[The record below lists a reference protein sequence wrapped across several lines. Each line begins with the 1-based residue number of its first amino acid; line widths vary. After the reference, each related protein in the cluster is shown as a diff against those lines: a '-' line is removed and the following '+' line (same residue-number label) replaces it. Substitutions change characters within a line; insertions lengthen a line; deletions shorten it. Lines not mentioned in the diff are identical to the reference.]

1 MLTVIKPALGF
12 GGDLKRFDKILTEA
26 LAGEEVRLIEN
37 AQQFREADL
46 TNQKILFAIGL
57 DEKGL
62 NYEYY
67 KVLWEIRDNPK
78 AFKGSVGA
86 IIVDGTSEL
95 FTKSTAKQL
104 AFSAN
109 AAGCTFV
116 GRSLVEA
123 TGSLKNFDVMKK
135 LLGLTAEET
144 YIHQTRE
151 LAMRLRNY
159 DENRANCRKKH
170 AGSKEKLLVIHA
182 SNRTTSNSLLL
193 WEKVKSH
200 LNDTLEIE
208 EISIRNGTIADCRG
222 CSYEACVHF
231 GEKGDCF
238 YGGIMVEQVYPAL
251 IECDKL
257 LLICPNYN
265 DALSANITAFIN
277 RLTACVRTN
286 DLSEKQVYAI
296 VISGY
301 SGGDIISEQII
312 GAMNFNK
319 GLIVPGN
326 FAMVETAN
334 DPKTILL
341 VEDIDEKAKMF
352 ADGILREV

>member
-12 GGDLKRFDKILTEA
+12 GGDLKRYDKVLSEA
-26 LAGEEVRLIEN
+26 LAGEKFRLIEN
-37 AQQFREADL
+37 AREFREADL

-67 KVLWEIRDNPK
+67 KVLWEIRDNQH
-78 AFKGSVGA
+78 AFDGSIGA
-86 IIVDGTSEL
+86 ITVDGTSEL

-109 AAGCTFV
+109 QSGCTFV
-116 GRSLVEA
+116 AKALVEA

-144 YIHQTRE
+144 YIYQTRE
-151 LAMRLRNY
+151 LVKRLLNYRENRKKYKERLRG
-159 DENRANCRKKH
+159 ER
-170 AGSKEKLLVIHA
+170 EKLLVIHA
-182 SNRTTSNSLLL
+182 SSRITSNSLLL

-200 LNDTLEIE
+200 LDDTLEIK
-208 EISIRNGTIADCRG
+208 EISIRNGIIADCRG
-222 CSYEACVHF
+222 CSYETCVHF
-231 GEKGDCF
+231 GEKGACF

-251 IECDKL
+251 LNCDKL

-277 RLTACVRTN
+277 RLTAWVRTN
-286 DLSEKQVYAI
+286 DLSDKQVYAI

-319 GLIVPGN
+319 GFIIPGN

-334 DPKTILL
+334 DPMTILN
-341 VEDIDEKAKMF
+341 VENIDEKAKAF
-352 ADGILREV
+352 AIGMLREV

>member
-12 GGDLKRFDKILTEA
+12 GGDVKRFDRVLKAALDGVEA
-26 LAGEEVRLIEN
+26 RYIANAEEFVK
-37 AQQFREADL
+37 ADL
-46 TNQKILFAIGL
+46 RNQKILFAIGL

-78 AFKGSVGA
+78 AFQGSCAA

-116 GRSLVEA
+116 SRALCEA

-135 LLGLTAEET
+135 LLNLDAEET
-144 YIHQTRE
+144 YVHQTKE
-151 LAMRLRNY
+151 MVQRLMNY
-159 DENRANCRKKH
+159 NP
-170 AGSKEKLLVIHA
+170 SKPEKREKLLVVHA
-182 SNRTTSNSLLL
+182 SNRATSNSLLL
-193 WEKVKSH
+193 WEKVKNH
-200 LNDTLEIE
+200 VHGKLDIE

-238 YGGIMVEQVYPAL
+238 YGGIMVNQVYPAFV
-251 IECDKL
+251 ECDKL

-277 RLTACVRTN
+277 RLTAVVRTN
-286 DLSEKQVYAI
+286 DLSRKKVYAI

-301 SGGDIISEQII
+301 SGGDIIAEQII

-319 GLIVPGN
+319 GLVVPGN
-326 FAMVETAN
+326 FAMIETAN
-334 DPKTILL
+334 DPKTILM
-341 VEDIDEKAKMF
+341 VDDIEKKAEEFAK
-352 ADGILREV
+352 GLLSEV

>member
-12 GGDLKRFDKILTEA
+12 GGDVKRFDMALFEA
-26 LAGEEVRLIEN
+26 VKNEEVRYIRN
-37 AQQFREADL
+37 AQEFREADL

-67 KVLWEIRDNPK
+67 NVLWEIRDNPK
-78 AFKGSVGA
+78 AFEGSVGA
-86 IIVDGTSEL
+86 IAIDGTSEL

-109 AAGCTFV
+109 QAGCTFV
-116 GRSLVEA
+116 SRALVEA
-123 TGSLKNFDVMKK
+123 TGSLKNFDVMKN
-135 LLGLTAEET
+135 LLGLSPMET
-144 YIHQTRE
+144 YAHQLKTMVE
-151 LAMRLRNY
+151 RLVEY
-159 DENRANCRKKH
+159 GAEKQAAPEADQ
-170 AGSKEKLLVIHA
+170 KEKLLVVHA
-182 SNRTTSNSLLL
+182 SNRITSNSLLL
-193 WEKVKSH
+193 WEKVKNH
-200 LNDTLEIE
+200 LEDKMDIT

-238 YGGIMVEQVYPAL
+238 YGGIMVDQVYPAL
-251 IECDKL
+251 VECDKL

-277 RLTACVRTN
+277 RLTAVVRTQ
-286 DLSEKQVYAI
+286 DLSRKRIYAI

-319 GLIVPGN
+319 GFILPAN
-326 FAMVETAN
+326 FALVETAN
-334 DPKTILL
+334 DPQTILK
-341 VEDIDEKAKMF
+341 VENIDEKAKEF
-352 ADGILREV
+352 AEGLQISSQY